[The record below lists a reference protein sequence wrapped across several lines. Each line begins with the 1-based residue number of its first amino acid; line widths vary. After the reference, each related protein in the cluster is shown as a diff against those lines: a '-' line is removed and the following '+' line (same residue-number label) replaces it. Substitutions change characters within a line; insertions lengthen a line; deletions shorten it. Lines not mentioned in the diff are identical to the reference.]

1 VKRFGDRN
9 RTSYLNEVNQEA
21 TSDDTTMVTL
31 NWLFG
36 LPVGQQVSNGPT
48 PGESIREDIQ
58 LLPPTEDPW
67 YKAPP
72 DLDRKRVGEILKI
85 RQAPG
90 NLTAIIG
97 NSLGT
102 AYNIL
107 YRTTDSAGRPS
118 WAVTTLLIPS
128 SFNFSPSGKA
138 VMVSYQFAYN
148 SANPDSSPSF
158 ALYGKLAEENKH
170 LGLKS
175 STSFLDQ
182 LLSQGWIVNTPD
194 FAGPMAA
201 FGATVQAGHATLDSI
216 RSVQNLAQ
224 LTGGTEMSIVIWGYS
239 GGTTAT
245 AAAAEMQPTYA
256 PELKLDGAI
265 LGGMANDLASSFD
278 RLNGGPIAGSIIA
291 ILLGITAQF
300 PDARAYLTSCLVP
313 ETRDEFLSVLE
324 TEASKSVL
332 HFSGRDIYAFFKDG
346 KKDVYGPILVE
357 LYETQ
362 MKIGTRSTPVMPM
375 FIYHAIGD
383 QVCPVDKVDDVVSK
397 WREDGAHI
405 LFERNTLGNHVSEI
419 ENGKP
424 RAMAWLRQIFD
435 ESYETS
441 TCTIRNV
448 IVEAPA
454 DSA

>member
-1 VKRFGDRN
+1 M
-9 RTSYLNEVNQEA
+9 TP
-21 TSDDTTMVTL
+21 L

-36 LPVGQQVSNGPT
+36 LPVARQASTIQTSR
-48 PGESIREDIQ
+48 ESTMNMKP
-58 LLPPTEDPW
+58 LPPTEDPW

-72 DLDRKRVGEILKI
+72 DIDTKRLGEILKI

-90 NLTAIIG
+90 SLTTIIG
-97 NSLGT
+97 NSLSA

-128 SFNFSPSGKA
+128 SLCFSPSGKA
-138 VMVSYQFAYN
+138 AMVSYQFAYN

-158 ALYGKLAEENKH
+158 GLYGKLAEENKH

-175 STSFLDQ
+175 SASFLDM
-182 LLSQGWIVNTPD
+182 LLSQGWIVNMPD

-201 FGATVQAGHATLDSI
+201 FGATGQAGHATLDSI
-216 RSVQNLAQ
+216 RAVQNLAQ
-224 LTGGTEMSIVIWGYS
+224 LTGGAEMNIVIWGYS
-239 GGTTAT
+239 GGTTAA
-245 AAAAEMQPTYA
+245 AAAAELQPIYA
-256 PELKLDGAI
+256 PELKLGGAI
-265 LGGMANDLASSFD
+265 LGGMANDLAGSFD
-278 RLNGGPIAGSIIA
+278 RLNKGPIAGTMIA
-291 ILLGITAQF
+291 ILLGITAQY
-300 PDARAYLTSCLVP
+300 PEARAYLESCLVP
-313 ETRDEFLSVLE
+313 ETRDEFLSVLD

-332 HFSGRDIYAFFKDG
+332 HFSGKDVYALFKGG
-346 KKDVYGPILVE
+346 KKDVYAPILVE

-362 MKIGTRSTPVMPM
+362 MKIGARSTPAMPM

-383 QVCPVDKVDDVVSK
+383 QVCPIDKVDDVVRK
-397 WREDGAHI
+397 WREDGAQV
-405 LFERNTLGNHVSEI
+405 LFERNMAGNHISEI

-424 RAMAWLRQIFD
+424 RAVAWLKQIFD

-441 TCTIRNV
+441 ICTIRNV
-448 IVEAPA
+448 TVETSV